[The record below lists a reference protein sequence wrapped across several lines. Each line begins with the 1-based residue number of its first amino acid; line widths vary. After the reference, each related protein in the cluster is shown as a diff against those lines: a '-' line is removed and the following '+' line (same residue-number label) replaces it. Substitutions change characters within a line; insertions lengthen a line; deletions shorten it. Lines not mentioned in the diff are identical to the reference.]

1 MDPVSTRQGNVLRG
15 LVATGP
21 WRQAGL
27 EGKASVPEEAPYA
40 PRKQP
45 PVPSLR
51 TRLSRELG
59 TNF

>member
-27 EGKASVPEEAPYA
+27 EGKASVPEAYA

-45 PVPSLR
+45 LVPSLR
-51 TRLSRELG
+51 TRLSCELG
-59 TNF
+59 TDF